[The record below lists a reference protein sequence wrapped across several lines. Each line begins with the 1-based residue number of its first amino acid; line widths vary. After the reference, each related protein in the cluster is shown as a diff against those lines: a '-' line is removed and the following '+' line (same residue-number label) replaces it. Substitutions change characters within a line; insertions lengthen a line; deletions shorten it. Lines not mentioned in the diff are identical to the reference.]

1 MSFFVTRTPFRI
13 SFFGGGTDYPEWYR
27 REGGAVLSTT
37 INKYCYLTCRYQPLF
52 FQSVYRVVWAHI
64 ETVTSIREILHPA
77 VREGLLMMGFEGDRA
92 LEIHYHGD
100 LPARTGMGSSS
111 AFANGLLLA
120 LSAIRGTPFDQSAL
134 FQKAIEL
141 EQDRLKDNVGS
152 QDQVATA
159 MGGLN
164 IIRFNTDGT
173 IVVDPVKLS
182 ADREHEF
189 ESHLMLFYTGNSR
202 IGSHVAKDVIAGL
215 ASPNRVSQTREMHR
229 LVWEAQRV
237 LTGGNDIC
245 DFGRLLDETWKL
257 KRGMAQGVSNPAI
270 DELYEIGRKNGALG
284 GKLLGAGGSG
294 FMLFFCP
301 PEKQSGLRLALDR
314 LLHVPIRIEKQG
326 SVLINTTDVQPDEAF
341 DYPISTA
348 AAASR
353 AAALQ

>member
-13 SFFGGGTDYPEWYR
+13 SFFGGGTDYPEWYL

-64 ETVTSIREILHPA
+64 ETVSNIREILHPA
-77 VREGLLMMGFEGDRA
+77 VREALLMMGFEGDRA
-92 LEIHYHGD
+92 LEIHHHGD

-120 LSAIRGTPFDQSAL
+120 LSAIRGAPFDKETL
-134 FQKAIEL
+134 FNRSIHL
-141 EQDRLKDNVGS
+141 EQERLKENVGS

-164 IIRFNTDGT
+164 TIRFNPDGT
-173 IVVDPVKLS
+173 IIVDPIQLEP
-182 ADREHEF
+182 DRERVF
-189 ESHLMLFYTGNSR
+189 EDHLMLFYTGSSR
-202 IGSHVAKDVIAGL
+202 IASHVAKDVISGL
-215 ASPNRVSQTREMHR
+215 SARAVQTREMYR
-229 LVWEAQRV
+229 LVWEALRI
-237 LTGGNDIC
+237 LSGTGDIE

-257 KRGMAQGVSNPAI
+257 KRGMAAGVSNSTI
-270 DELYEIGRKNGALG
+270 DEIYETGRRHGALG

-301 PEKQSGLRLALDR
+301 PEKQSELRIAMDR
-314 LLHVPIRIEKQG
+314 LLHVPIRLEKKG
-326 SVLINTTDVQPDEAF
+326 CVLINTQDPQPEDSF
-341 DYPISTA
+341 DYPVTSL
-348 AAASR
+348 R
-353 AAALQ
+353 ADAGTTALQ

>member
-13 SFFGGGTDYPEWYR
+13 SFFGGGTDYPEWYL

-64 ETVTSIREILHPA
+64 ETVSSIREILHPA

-120 LSAIRGTPFDQSAL
+120 LSAIRGNPFDKQTL
-134 FQKAIEL
+134 FTKAIKL
-141 EQDRLKDNVGS
+141 EQERLKDNVGS

-164 IIRFNTDGT
+164 IVRFNTDGS
-173 IVVDPVKLS
+173 ILVDPVLL
-182 ADREHEF
+182 DPTRERTF
-189 ESHLMLFYTGNSR
+189 EDHLMLFYTGSSR
-202 IGSHVAKDVIAGL
+202 IASHVAKDVISGL
-215 ASPNRVSQTREMHR
+215 SARAAQTREMYR
-229 LVWEAQRV
+229 LVWEAQRI
-237 LTGGNDIC
+237 LSGSGDIE

-257 KRGMAQGVSNPAI
+257 KRGMAEGVSNSTI
-270 DELYEIGRKNGALG
+270 DEIYETGRKHGALG

-301 PEKQSGLRLALDR
+301 PEKQAGLRLAMDR
-314 LLHVPIRIEKQG
+314 LLHVPFRLEKKG
-326 SVLINTTDVQPDEAF
+326 CVLINTQDLQPEDTF
-341 DYPISTA
+341 DYPLPGLRTGA
-348 AAASR
+348 ETP
-353 AAALQ
+353 ALQ